1 MKIRSSPTTEIILNF
16 PRNIYLEFMSI
27 DRMNILVLIAVVD
40 IERIYVLR

>member
-1 MKIRSSPTTEIILNF
+1 MKIKSSSATEIILNF
-16 PRNIYLEFMSI
+16 SQNMYLEFVSI